1 MAKYSLIILCSQ
13 NMMGISCSLT
23 LLDEHKI
30 RIGIKFKLYGNLRE
44 NGTYKTPRKTCKNMF
59 SLYYFKTFLM
69 DNLEVFFI

>member
-1 MAKYSLIILCSQ
+1 
-13 NMMGISCSLT
+13 MGISCSLT

-44 NGTYKTPRKTCKNMF
+44 NGILIKLHEKHVKML
-59 SLYYFKTFLM
+59 SLYYFKIFLM